1 MSSYILFFIILWFT
15 WLHVTLLDV
24 RFSVDSVYERVCKAM
39 HFAVMAAFSSVSTD
53 WDPFSPDDV
62 DSVRSLK
69 TMTLTLMFSRIVLGI
84 QYIVIMVYGR
94 SRRKAVVP
102 TGIHAIVMFIS
113 AGVYLGVSD
122 FFDVV
127 AGRML
132 TVKLLDVLGFPGGHE
147 EEVVPGL
154 VCDGRFRD
162 CCSYRNIERLEV
174 REL

>member
-62 DSVRSLK
+62 YSVRSLK

-94 SRRKAVVP
+94 SRRKAVIP
-102 TGIHAIVMFIS
+102 TAIHAIVMFIS

-122 FFDVV
+122 F
-127 AGRML
+127 
-132 TVKLLDVLGFPGGHE
+132 LL
-147 EEVVPGL
+147 
-154 VCDGRFRD
+154 C
-162 CCSYRNIERLEV
+162 
-174 REL
+174 